1 MVEYKHDA
9 WGNHEAA
16 VADETY
22 VTLAEINPFRYRSY
36 YYDSETGLYFLQT
49 RYYDPEVGRFISR
62 DSIGYADPET
72 ICGLNLYAYCGN
84 NPVMNVDPMGNAW
97 WDWLAG
103 VLAVV
108 GIALVA
114 GAIAVLTA
122 GIGTTIMVGTMAGA
136 VLHGA
141 AVGALVGAGIG
152 MVAGGVI
159 GGAVTGWSVNGILA
173 GIGIGLGA
181 GAIIGAI
188 VGGVAGGFHYAW
200 QQSVLSKASS
210 FSSGGKTELHHIVEQ
225 CQQVK
230 SGFAKEL
237 IKNARNE
244 IRIDKVL
251 HGKISGYYSSIYRN
265 SGMRFRDFLAI
276 KHYSF
281 GKQYN
286 IGIKIISNLLKML

>member
-1 MVEYKHDA
+1 
-9 WGNHEAA
+9 
-16 VADETY
+16 
-22 VTLAEINPFRYRSY
+22 
-36 YYDSETGLYFLQT
+36 
-49 RYYDPEVGRFISR
+49 
-62 DSIGYADPET
+62 
-72 ICGLNLYAYCGN
+72 
-84 NPVMNVDPMGNAW
+84 MNVDPMGNAW

-122 GIGTTIMVGTMAGA
+122 GIGTAIMVGTMAGA

-152 MVAGGVI
+152 MVAGGII

-188 VGGVAGGFHYAW
+188 VGGAAGGFHYAW

-225 CQQVK
+225 CQQAK

-265 SGMRFRDFLAI
+265 SGMRFRDFLAT

-286 IGIKIISNLLKML
+286 IGIRIISNLLKML